1 MRVVLKFRESARLSL
16 EVFPGG
22 SAVKNQPA
30 MLEMQVWS
38 LSEEDLLEE
47 HMATHSNI
55 LAWTE
60 EPGELQCIGLQRVG
74 HDWSD

>member
-1 MRVVLKFRESARLSL
+1 MRMVLMFRERAYLSL

-30 MLEMQVWS
+30 MLEMQVRS
-38 LSEEDLLEE
+38 LGREDLLE
-47 HMATHSNI
+47 ATHSNI

-60 EPGELQCIGLQRVG
+60 EPGGLQCIGLQRVG
-74 HDWSD
+74 HNWSD

>member
-1 MRVVLKFRESARLSL
+1 MRVVLKFGESAHLSL

-30 MLEMQVWS
+30 MLEMQVRPLCW
-38 LSEEDLLEE
+38 EDLLEE

-55 LAWTE
+55 LTRTE
-60 EPGELQCIGLQRVG
+60 EPGGVQCIGLQRVG
-74 HDWSD
+74 HD